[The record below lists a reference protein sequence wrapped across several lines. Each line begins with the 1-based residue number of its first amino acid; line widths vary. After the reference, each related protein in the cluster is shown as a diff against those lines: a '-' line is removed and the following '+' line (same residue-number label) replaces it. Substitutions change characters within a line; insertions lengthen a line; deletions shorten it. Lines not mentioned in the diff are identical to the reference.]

1 MVMGKRRLTSQE
13 VLQFNMKQR
22 HRSTVRR
29 FYYEWR
35 RDNGLPTRCDKEDC
49 QFYNQKLKW
58 NGSPLLPILDHINGN
73 SRDNRPENLRLL
85 CPNCDSQLP
94 TRGGKNI
101 GRIQNLSERG
111 FAVVHRDGRQ
121 DALVSLQGVGA
132 SGQVGNVG
140 VNGGKDDEN
149 P

>member
-1 MVMGKRRLTSQE
+1 MSKRRLTSQE
-13 VLQFNMKQR
+13 VLQFSMQPR

-29 FYYEWR
+29 FYDEWR
-35 RDNGLPTRCDKEDC
+35 RNNGLPTRCDKKDC
-49 QFYNQKLKW
+49 DFYNQELKW
-58 NGSPLLPILDHINGN
+58 NGSPLLPILDHTNGN

-94 TRGGKNI
+94 TRGGKNK

-111 FAVVHRDGRQ
+111 FEVMHRDGRR
-121 DALVSLQGVGA
+121 DALVSLQGVSA

-140 VNGGKDDEN
+140 VNGGKDDEA